1 MEKGRKKKMDEK
13 EEFIKKYHI
22 EWKYSSVLV
31 LYNLYLIKAMEIA
44 EAVEDGLVIDVSE
57 AMIALEE
64 LKKIKAFLLLIKKES
79 KRKEDMFD
87 ISELIH
93 FPECKLENGKLEG
106 RMESAVN
113 AAKKWVDDYNK
124 KNKLENQFKYEVGIY
139 LLLLCKKEIFF

>member
-1 MEKGRKKKMDEK
+1 MDEK

-31 LYNLYLIKAMEIA
+31 LYNLYLVKAMELA
-44 EAVEDGLVIDVSE
+44 EAVEDGLVIDESE
-57 AMIALEE
+57 AIIVLEE
-64 LKKIKAFLLLIKKES
+64 LKKIKDFLLLIKKES

-106 RMESAVN
+106 KIESAIK
-113 AAKKWVDDYNK
+113 AAKRWIDDYN
-124 KNKLENQFKYEVGIY
+124 NKLENQFKYEVGIY

>member
-31 LYNLYLIKAMEIA
+31 LYNLYLVKAMELA
-44 EAVEDGLVIDVSE
+44 EAVEDGLVIDESE
-57 AMIALEE
+57 AIIVLEE
-64 LKKIKAFLLLIKKES
+64 LKKIKDFLLLIKKES

-106 RMESAVN
+106 KIESAIK
-113 AAKKWVDDYNK
+113 AAKRWIDDYN
-124 KNKLENQFKYEVGIY
+124 NKLENQFKYEVGIY

>member
-1 MEKGRKKKMDEK
+1 MKKGRKKKMDEK

-31 LYNLYLIKAMEIA
+31 LYNLYLVKAMELA
-44 EAVEDGLVIDVSE
+44 EAVEDGLVIDESE
-57 AMIALEE
+57 AIIVLEE
-64 LKKIKAFLLLIKKES
+64 LKKIKDFLLLIKKES

-106 RMESAVN
+106 KIESAIK
-113 AAKKWVDDYNK
+113 AAKRWIDDYN
-124 KNKLENQFKYEVGIY
+124 NKLENQFKYEVGIY